1 MADYSFDLQEV
12 VTRFVKYIIEG
23 LAVALVAYLL
33 PSKSLPMEEII
44 LVALSAAAIFSVLDL
59 LAPSISSSVRGGVGY
74 GFGFRLAGFPV

>member
-74 GFGFRLAGFPV
+74 GFGFRLAGFPA